1 MNERGYVLN
10 KLRKSDLCILTAAFI
25 SLFLSAYLWFTGQ
38 QEQGMFTAVWV
49 PSILAF
55 GIYIRVALS
64 GARK

>member
-1 MNERGYVLN
+1 MNN
-10 KLRKSDLCILTAAFI
+10 LRKSDICILLAAFI

-38 QEQGMFTAVWV
+38 KDQGMFTAVWV

-55 GIYIRVALS
+55 GIYVRVVLS